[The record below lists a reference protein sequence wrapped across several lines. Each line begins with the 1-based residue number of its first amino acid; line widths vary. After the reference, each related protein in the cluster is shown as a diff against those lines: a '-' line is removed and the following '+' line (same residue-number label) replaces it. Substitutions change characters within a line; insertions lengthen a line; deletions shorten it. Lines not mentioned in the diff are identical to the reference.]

1 MDLIDGGVKEQKDGG
16 IHVSLSFL
24 EDDDGG
30 EQDGAEEAEE
40 EDDDDVVMTAAP
52 AQLPHK
58 RHACALHPFG
68 KLGAYRRACARCYC
82 AVCDVPVAEC
92 RKWSDHCRATDKGP
106 DADLWKK
113 KRDALRDI
121 DLPVAARFWFDR
133 LGMDVD
139 GWAKLDKP
147 GARTSHVARFLN
159 RLLGMPLGQQNLL
172 FELFARLTED
182 VIEKRR
188 EEGALDEGIRTLK
201 GASVQVA
208 ARADVGGGVE
218 RVEVHVDRGCDFEAA
233 RAELDEAAS
242 FADALKRRE
251 AAQRKDWGVV
261 NDLKSAISR
270 DAFRNSFYLARD
282 KHAKLKC
289 EPAPWRDFDREN
301 EEISLPTCL
310 VGSSRCSSPCAWRPT
325 RRATRS
331 ASASS
336 GPRRA
341 RAR

>member
-106 DADLWKK
+106 DADLWRK

-182 VIEKRR
+182 VIERRR

-201 GASVQVA
+201 GASIKVA

-218 RVEVHVDRGCDFEAA
+218 RVEVHVDRGCDFDAA

-251 AAQRKDWGVV
+251 AAQQKDWGVV

-282 KHAKLKC
+282 KHAKLKR
-289 EPAPWRDFDREN
+289 EPASWRDFDREN
-301 EEISLPTCL
+301 EEMSLPTCL